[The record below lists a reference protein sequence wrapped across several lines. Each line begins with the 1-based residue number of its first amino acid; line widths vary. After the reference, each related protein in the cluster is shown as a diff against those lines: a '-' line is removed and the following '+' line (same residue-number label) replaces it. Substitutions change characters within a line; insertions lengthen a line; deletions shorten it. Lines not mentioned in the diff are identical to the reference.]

1 MRALSKQLIAGAMLV
16 AAAAA
21 APALAQFPTTPP
33 APMPLTPA
41 QFPPFAETILE
52 NGLRIIVVMNHKQPV
67 LSLTLAVPGG
77 SFYDPTGK
85 SGTAEMVAGL
95 LTKGAGSRTAEQ
107 FSAAIEGVGG
117 SISAGAGADFLTL
130 SATVLN
136 NDKKLAFDLL
146 ADAALRPTFPATE
159 IELLRKQSLSALA
172 LAKSQPDAIAARTF
186 AQGLFGDHP
195 YGRSADEITVAAIT
209 RADLE
214 TFHRQRMRPNQA
226 ILVIAGSI
234 DTTEARRLGEASFA
248 AWGGVAAGSPAT
260 RPAPQRQQKE
270 ILLVHRPG
278 SVQSNIVVGNT
289 TWMATDTRGYA
300 LTIAN
305 QILGGASDSRLFS
318 ILREA
323 KGWTYGSYSS
333 VTRRRGLGNFSAT
346 AEVRTEV
353 TDSALVELLAQMRR
367 VGAEPMPV
375 EEFDRQKQT
384 LVGRF
389 PLQIE
394 TAQAVASQVANAR
407 LLGLANDYVQSYRQ
421 RLAAVTPEQAQG
433 AARVGMRS
441 DASLIV
447 VVGDAT
453 KIIEKLRPIAPVRM
467 IDVDGKEIAAADLEV
482 KAMAIDIDRALMVPT
497 SDSFTVMFQG
507 QAFGF
512 QVGSLEKDGEGWV
525 YRERSQLATIV
536 QQSTEVRFTADL
548 TMRSALQSGRIQ
560 GQDMKLEV
568 SYVDGKAS
576 GRGVTPGAQGM
587 TPVDF
592 NGVDAPAGTVDDNLI
607 QALLP
612 FFKWAPDADIKVQV
626 LSSGK
631 GVVQQRSL
639 RVTGEETLALAIG
652 SIETYRVSATG
663 GDSPGTYWIE
673 KAAPH
678 RLMKFGPVGGP
689 PIEFVRAK

>member
-1 MRALSKQLIAGAMLV
+1 MRALTARLVAGALLV
-16 AAAAA
+16 AAPAA
-21 APALAQFPTTPP
+21 AQFPTNPP
-33 APMPLTPA
+33 VPMPLTPA
-41 QFPPFAETILE
+41 LFPPFAETILE
-52 NGLRIIVVMNHKQPV
+52 NGLRILVVTNHKQPV

-95 LTKGAGSRTAEQ
+95 LTKGAGNRTAEQ
-107 FSAAIEGVGG
+107 ISAAIEGVGG
-117 SISAGAGADFLTL
+117 SIGAGAGVDFLTL

-136 NDKKLAFDLL
+136 DDRRLAFELL
-146 ADAALRPTFPATE
+146 ADAALRPTFPTTE
-159 IELLRKQSLSALA
+159 IELLRKQTLSSLA

-195 YGRSADEITVAAIT
+195 YGRSSDEVTVAAIT

-234 DTTEARRLGEASFA
+234 DTTEARQLGEASFA

-289 TWMATDTRGYA
+289 TWLATDTRGYA

-318 ILREA
+318 ILRES

-353 TDSALVELLAQMRR
+353 TDSALVELLAQLRR
-367 VGAEPMPV
+367 VGTEPMPV

-407 LLGLANDYVQSYRQ
+407 LLGLANDYVQTYRQ

-433 AARVGMRS
+433 AARVGMRA

-453 KIIEKLRPIAPVRM
+453 KIADKLRPIAPVRM
-467 IDVDGKEIAAADLEV
+467 IDVDGKEVAAADLEV
-482 KAMAIDIDRALMVPT
+482 KAMALDLDRALMVPR

-512 QVGSLEKDGEGWV
+512 QLGTLERDGEGWV

-536 QQSTEVRFTADL
+536 QQNSEVRFTGDL
-548 TMRSALQSGRIQ
+548 TMRSATQAGRIQ
-560 GQDMKLEV
+560 GQEIKLDV
-568 SYVDGKAS
+568 TYVDGKAS
-576 GRGVTPGAQGM
+576 GKGVTPGQTGM
-587 TPVDF
+587 VPVDYT
-592 NGVDAPAGTVDDNLI
+592 GVEVPSGTVDDNLI

-612 FFKWAPDADIKVQV
+612 YFKWTADADIKVQV
-626 LSSGK
+626 LSTGK
-631 GVVQQRSL
+631 GVVQQRSY
-639 RVTGEETLALAIG
+639 RVSGDETLTLAIG
-652 SIETYRVSATG
+652 SVETYRVSASG

-678 RLMKFGPVGGP
+678 RVMKFGPVGGP
-689 PIEFVRAK
+689 PIEFVRAR